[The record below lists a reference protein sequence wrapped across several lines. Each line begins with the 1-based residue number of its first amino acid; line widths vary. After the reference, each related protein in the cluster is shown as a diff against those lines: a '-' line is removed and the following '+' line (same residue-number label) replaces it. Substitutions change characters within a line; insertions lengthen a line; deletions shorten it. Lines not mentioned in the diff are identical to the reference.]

1 MDIPTNQDEY
11 IDAAQLVT
19 LVEDWEAAMEE
30 GADEDGEIQL
40 PFGVGEYHSLKKVAD
55 EIVNYGGDKDHEQ
68 LVREDCFLEY
78 TKQLVDDCY
87 GDAMMMKQLTERSHV
102 WPWKHLQISW
112 DACADELKGD
122 YVEIDFDGVTYYMRS
137 C

>member
-1 MDIPTNQDEY
+1 MDIPTNKDEY

-55 EIVNYGGDKDHEQ
+55 DVVTSVVDKEHEQ
-68 LVREDCFLEY
+68 LICEDCFLEY

-87 GDAMMMKQLTERSHV
+87 GDVKKQLDNPP
-102 WPWKHLQISW
+102 WPWRHMTMDW
-112 DACADELKGD
+112 EVCADELKSD

>member
-40 PFGVGEYHSLKKVAD
+40 PFGVGEYHALKRVAD
-55 EIVNYGGDKDHEQ
+55 EVVQYGGDNDHEQ

-87 GDAMMMKQLTERSHV
+87 GDVAKQLDNQHS
-102 WPWKHLQISW
+102 WPWRHMTMDW
-112 DACADELKGD
+112 EACADELKGD

>member
-40 PFGVGEYHSLKKVAD
+40 PFGVGEYHSLKRVAD
-55 EIVNYGGDKDHEQ
+55 EIVDSGGDKEHEQ
-68 LVREDCFLEY
+68 LIREDCFLEY

-87 GDAMMMKQLTERSHV
+87 GDVAKQLDNQHR
-102 WPWKHLQISW
+102 WPWRHMTMDW
-112 DACADELKGD
+112 EACADELKGD
-122 YVEIDFDGVTYYMRS
+122 YVTIDFDGVTYYMRS

>member
-40 PFGVGEYHSLKKVAD
+40 PFGVGEYPVLKKVAD

-87 GDAMMMKQLTERSHV
+87 GGMKSRLEDPDGKV
-102 WPWKHLQISW
+102 WPWRHMTMDW
-112 DACADELKGD
+112 EAAAAELKGD

-137 C
+137 G